1 MLDKENISRTQEKFS
16 RPAAMPA
23 HPGAAHAARRP
34 KPQRSCTRTGRRKR
48 LPSLP
53 SPPPP
58 GGAAPPLAR
67 KTERQ
72 SGSVMKC
79 HEMSRSI
86 ASCPSP
92 PALPTLREETP
103 GHVMRCHEMSCSRR
117 AHVPPRPFRPCFG
130 RSLPAGCKQCL
141 GPSNATRFSPH
152 TRRCIFSYP
161 KPRSEKHSVSLRPIY
176 IVCSPQNCN
185 ENESRTRRTGGDAP
199 GYSGRRPKT
208 AGGAL

>member
-79 HEMSRSI
+79 HEMSRS
-86 ASCPSP
+86 APSRPSP

-117 AHVPPRPFRPCFG
+117 AHAPLRPFRPCFG
-130 RSLPAGCKQCL
+130 RSSSRRLQTVSRALARNPLLP
-141 GPSNATRFSPH
+141 TRTPLHLLLPEASIRITFRFIAANIHSLFSPKLQRKREPD
-152 TRRCIFSYP
+152 TVDCQRVQI
-161 KPRSEKHSVSLRPIY
+161 
-176 IVCSPQNCN
+176 
-185 ENESRTRRTGGDAP
+185 
-199 GYSGRRPKT
+199 
-208 AGGAL
+208 